1 MWIEETRFV
10 LRSKQ
15 PKKYL
20 SHTWPTVQFSTFL
33 PIISDS
39 LETPPLPFPDIFH
52 FNFFPTMI
60 SRAFTY
66 RRYTFPFSNPILIS
80 RASLYNVY
88 LSLDAVIRDARCFLE
103 NGATAAHLFVGEDL
117 QVGDTVGVLG
127 VLGDPGPQ
135 GDIEL
140 RLQELDSPVTFSAYS
155 KNLTLIRPLDK
166 EGVDGPASVYVNVIC
181 ERKHT
186 LDPVLYAAYYER
198 RVTNGATSFPI
209 RFSICFRDS

>member
-1 MWIEETRFV
+1 MIFIH
-10 LRSKQ
+10 
-15 PKKYL
+15 L
-20 SHTWPTVQFSTFL
+20 S
-33 PIISDS
+33 
-39 LETPPLPFPDIFH
+39 
-52 FNFFPTMI
+52 
-60 SRAFTY
+60 
-66 RRYTFPFSNPILIS
+66 
-80 RASLYNVY
+80 
-88 LSLDAVIRDARCFLE
+88 VIRDARCFLE

-117 QVGDTVGVLG
+117 PVGDTVGVLG

-186 LDPVLYAAYYER
+186 LDPVFAHFTRAITSVEKR
-198 RVTNGATSFPI
+198 KHRSFP
-209 RFSICFRDS
+209 FVSGLRDTGQHSRD

>member
-1 MWIEETRFV
+1 M
-10 LRSKQ
+10 
-15 PKKYL
+15 YL
-20 SHTWPTVQFSTFL
+20 YT
-33 PIISDS
+33 
-39 LETPPLPFPDIFH
+39 
-52 FNFFPTMI
+52 
-60 SRAFTY
+60 
-66 RRYTFPFSNPILIS
+66 YTFHSSNPILIS
-80 RASLYNVY
+80 RASLYDVY
-88 LSLDAVIRDARCFLE
+88 LPLDAVIRDARCFLE
-103 NGATAAHLFVGEDL
+103 NGATAAHLFVAEDL

-186 LDPVLYAAYYER
+186 LDPVLYAPL
-198 RVTNGATSFPI
+198 RVSRLITSVG
-209 RFSICFRDS
+209 

>member
-1 MWIEETRFV
+1 M
-10 LRSKQ
+10 
-15 PKKYL
+15 
-20 SHTWPTVQFSTFL
+20 
-33 PIISDS
+33 
-39 LETPPLPFPDIFH
+39 
-52 FNFFPTMI
+52 
-60 SRAFTY
+60 
-66 RRYTFPFSNPILIS
+66 
-80 RASLYNVY
+80 
-88 LSLDAVIRDARCFLE
+88 IRDARCFLE

-117 QVGDTVGVLG
+117 PVGDIVGVLG

-186 LDPVLYAAYYER
+186 LDPVLASLRVFACYYECR
-198 RVTNGATSFPI
+198 TTETSFLI
-209 RFSICFRDS
+209 IFICFRAS